1 MSFRLSQ
8 PSDWSLGWLWAR
20 DRGSEGRGQVT
31 TLGAA
36 LGKSCWNLIV
46 NHIHGPA
53 LGIGTF
59 CSEKVKMGLY
69 SLQTFMCGSHFIL
82 TIMIDVKYHF
92 PHLFSRRE
100 QGGLGRS
107 EVSVLHVG
115 FEPRTCPLSV
125 LIVSGSDLVL
135 LRGLSLQVLSGG
147 APHRASCTCMP
158 GLYLPPQ
165 IQGLWEAELVL

>member
-1 MSFRLSQ
+1 MGEGQ
-8 PSDWSLGWLWAR
+8 GA
-20 DRGSEGRGQVT
+20 GEGRGQVT

-36 LGKSCWNLIV
+36 WGSPV
-46 NHIHGPA
+46 GTSSVTVSRGPA
-53 LGIGTF
+53 LGMGTF
-59 CSEKVKMGLY
+59 CSEKVKRGLY

-82 TIMIDVKYHF
+82 TIMTDAKYHF
-92 PHLFSRRE
+92 PHLFSRRKHR
-100 QGGLGRS
+100 GLGRS
-107 EVSVLHVG
+107 EVSVVHVG

-147 APHRASCTCMP
+147 APHRASCTCMS